1 MKQTR
6 ECCTIP
12 YLLWL
17 RVFLGPI
24 VIQTIHRPKSFMY
37 LGGGDGGTNFKSA
50 KYLSN
55 SFAAGYVHMDSV
67 TLSQMPELF
76 NSVSAFTIMSPVEM
90 TIFALKLDLWCLVIF
105 GFPKVEAITQ
115 ILAFLNIYTEI
126 NLPDFK
132 FQPEASLAFAVC
144 TLLFHREVYRA
155 LGSFSG
161 SPSLSVQ
168 LHLWI

>member
-17 RVFLGPI
+17 RVYLAPI

-37 LGGGDGGTNFKSA
+37 LGEGDDGTNFKST

-55 SFAAGYVHMDSV
+55 SFAVGYVHMHFA
-67 TLSQMPELF
+67 THSQMPELF
-76 NSVSAFTIMSPVEM
+76 NTVSTFTIMPPIETV
-90 TIFALKLDLWCLVIF
+90 FALKLDLWCLVIF
-105 GFPKVEAITQ
+105 GFSKVESTTQ
-115 ILAFLNIYTEI
+115 ILAFLNIYMEI

-132 FQPEASLAFAVC
+132 FQPEALLAFALC
-144 TLLFHREVYRA
+144 GLLYHREVYRA

-168 LHLWI
+168 PCLWI